1 MRDLTPYRSGLG
13 LLEYLYWCED
23 LEAEPIMGVWAGYAL
38 GGTSVPEN
46 QLDPYIQE
54 AIDQINFA
62 IGDPATSSAAALRA
76 SLGRPQPFKL
86 LYIEIGNE
94 VGLSWLVKHW
104 LLLTPRY
111 SIGLDCG
118 CKLCIPME
126 AVCNQVEA
134 RVPSAEYIQ
143 SLALSV

>member
-94 VGLSWLVKHW
+94 VSLS
-104 LLLTPRY
+104 
-111 SIGLDCG
+111 
-118 CKLCIPME
+118 
-126 AVCNQVEA
+126 
-134 RVPSAEYIQ
+134 
-143 SLALSV
+143 

>member
-1 MRDLTPYRSGLG
+1 
-13 LLEYLYWCED
+13 
-23 LEAEPIMGVWAGYAL
+23 MGVWAGYAL

-76 SLGRPQPFKL
+76 SLGRSEPFKL

-94 VGLSWLVKHW
+94 VSGIKPQYVAS
-104 LLLTPRY
+104 
-111 SIGLDCG
+111 
-118 CKLCIPME
+118 
-126 AVCNQVEA
+126 VET
-134 RVPSAEYIQ
+134 VGIS
-143 SLALSV
+143 